1 MDVVLLSAM
10 IKELLLDR
18 DTLSLPGLGT
28 FAAESM
34 PASFSDRGYT
44 INPPYRRLGF
54 SAAQSNDGLLAGL
67 YARSNAISEQE
78 ADTILRTFSEGLA
91 TEIKASRSVE
101 LPGLGRLRS
110 TREGHLFFVPAP
122 DLDITPDAC
131 GLTSV
136 SLKTHSAVSLPEIA
150 DQVGNDAKVSV
161 GSDVIGLVGN
171 DAKVATGND
180 ERKSRTQIVD
190 SCPAEQKNVLSGT
203 QNSGSCPEEVG
214 GTEAGSVSQN
224 SGRPWPHERGG
235 KEGPGGLGGTPTSPL
250 GVQGDDRSHRVRC
263 EAEVSGGT
271 SGAVEPSSVPCP
283 RNKAVIW
290 ALASVAAV
298 VLVIGGF
305 VALSRLAPDFTDRLL
320 YTPEQLAIINTPEDG
335 LGLPR

>member
-1 MDVVLLSAM
+1 MDVVLLSGM

-67 YARSNAISEQE
+67 YARSNAISERE

-91 TEIKASRSVE
+91 AELKASRSVE

-136 SLKTHSAVSLPEIA
+136 SLKTHSAVSFPDIAEIA
-150 DQVGNDAKVSV
+150 DQVGNDAKGSV
-161 GSDVIGLVGN
+161 DNN
-171 DAKVATGND
+171 DS
-180 ERKSRTQIVD
+180 KSWTQIAD
-190 SCPAEQKNVLSGT
+190 SCPAEQNNVLSGT
-203 QNSGSCPEEVG
+203 QNSGSCPEVVG
-214 GTEAGSVSQN
+214 GTEAGSISQN
-224 SGRPWPHERGG
+224 SGRPWPLERGG

-250 GVQGDDRSHRVRC
+250 GVQGDNKSLRVRS
-263 EAEVSGGT
+263 EAEVLGDT
-271 SGAVEPSSVPCP
+271 SSAVEPK

-305 VALSRLAPDFTDRLL
+305 VALSRLAPAFTDRLL

-335 LGLPR
+335 PGLPR